1 MAQGLLYRQPC
12 RRIIAKTRRST
23 RNELD
28 VEIEPALD
36 DDMVEYTQER
46 VMEFD
51 EDVEDIDLDS
61 LTALEGPDFF

>member
-1 MAQGLLYRQPC
+1 MPTNYREDEE
-12 RRIIAKTRRST
+12 IDS
-23 RNELD
+23 NELD

-36 DDMVEYTQER
+36 DDVVELTQER

>member
-1 MAQGLLYRQPC
+1 MPTNHREDEE
-12 RRIIAKTRRST
+12 IDS
-23 RNELD
+23 NELD

-36 DDMVEYTQER
+36 DDAVEYPQER
-46 VMEFD
+46 IMDFD

>member
-1 MAQGLLYRQPC
+1 MPTNHREDEEIDA
-12 RRIIAKTRRST
+12 
-23 RNELD
+23 NELD

-36 DDMVEYTQER
+36 DDAVEYTVER

-51 EDVEDIDLDS
+51 DDVEDIDLDS